1 VHAQGY
7 DAMTA
12 TVQALEKARAVDKTK
27 FRDALK
33 TVEFDG
39 VRGRFKFDEK
49 GDPTL
54 KAAVVIIKSGQE
66 VSP

>member
-1 VHAQGY
+1 
-7 DAMTA
+7 MTA
-12 TVQALEKARAVDKTK
+12 TIMAIEKAGAADRTK
-27 FRDALK
+27 IRDALR

-54 KAAVVIIKSGQE
+54 RATVVIVKDGKE
-66 VSP
+66 ANAR